1 MICADKKIT
10 IFHYN
15 KDHENITS
23 YGNVSVF
30 SSIMAKVDD
39 NFLSSGSEIRIRIP
53 TSEELCI
60 AVGDRVLLRQLS
72 EDENIP
78 FEETF
83 SVVKVKNNI
92 RGSKEVGHYLIV
104 CR

>member
-10 IFHYN
+10 VFHYN
-15 KDHENITS
+15 KDDENITS

-30 SSIMAKVDD
+30 SSISARVDD
-39 NFLSSGSEIRIRIP
+39 NGLLSNSEIRIRIP
-53 TSEELCI
+53 ANEELCV
-60 AVGDRVLLRQLS
+60 AVGDRVLLRQLNA
-72 EDENIP
+72 DENIP
-78 FEETF
+78 YEETF